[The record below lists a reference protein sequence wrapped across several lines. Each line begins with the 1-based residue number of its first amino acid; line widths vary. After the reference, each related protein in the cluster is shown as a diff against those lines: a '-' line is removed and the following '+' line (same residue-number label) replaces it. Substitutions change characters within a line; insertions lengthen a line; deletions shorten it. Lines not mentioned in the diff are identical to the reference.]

1 MHYYERNITDI
12 KNEYTEFLKYIMSPL
27 IYEGIKSMYQKSI
40 EKEKECIELLKTD
53 PRAKNPGVLKIF
65 QHFLKNIPTL
75 NANLIEI
82 EMIRIRDSSKHAD
95 IFEKL
100 IRAVM
105 KSHIILLTYNA
116 SGKQCKLVNE
126 KLHEKIDIK
135 TFIHKI
141 YIECAR
147 QFFDSPEL
155 FWHGFQSLDLKKNQR
170 ESIKIIENAINI
182 SIKEMLPMNDIIA
195 EYLRND
201 YVPEE
206 TEQQKIQRLRSMLH
220 RQPEDN
226 LNFFDDGEKKVL
238 LSDDENNELND
249 DNEYINKN
257 INDIE
262 NLLQETSVNNDHH
275 QIQNAGN
282 QEIFDNNDNN
292 NNNNDNNNDNDNN
305 VDNNDNN
312 HNNDNNNDN
321 NDNDNNVDNIPDDN
335 ANIRS
340 LSLNDNDYKQKLNNF
355 GQNINRRN
363 TKQNTKQNIRQNIR
377 QNNIEQTNNDDENI
391 NIIKNKIDDR
401 NYYTSLL
408 MN

>member
-12 KNEYTEFLKYIMSPL
+12 KNEYTDFLKYIISPL
-27 IYEGIKSMYQKSI
+27 IYEGIKSMYHKSL

-65 QHFLKNIPTL
+65 QHFLKNIPNL

-135 TFIHKI
+135 IFIHKI

-155 FWHGFQSLDLKKNQR
+155 FWHGFQPLDLKKNQR
-170 ESIKIIENAINI
+170 EAIKIIENAINI

-195 EYLRND
+195 EYLKND
-201 YVPEE
+201 YIPEE
-206 TEQQKIQRLRSMLH
+206 TEQQKIQRLRGMLQ

-226 LNFFDDGEKKVL
+226 LNFFDDDEKKVL
-238 LSDDENNELND
+238 ISDYENNNLNE

-262 NLLQETSVNNDHH
+262 NLLQETSLNNHH
-275 QIQNAGN
+275 IQSDKN
-282 QEIFDNNDNN
+282 QEIQ
-292 NNNNDNNNDNDNN
+292 NNNDQNLENNNGDINIDNGDGNGDDNSNNNGDNN
-305 VDNNDNN
+305 GDNN
-312 HNNDNNNDN
+312 
-321 NDNDNNVDNIPDDN
+321 
-335 ANIRS
+335 A
-340 LSLNDNDYKQKLNNF
+340 LSLNETEFKEKLNNF

-363 TKQNTKQNIRQNIR
+363 IKQ
-377 QNNIEQTNNDDENI
+377 QNNIQKINNLKENNNISDDGNI